1 MAIEKKSL
9 RGAGQAK
16 SKPDAAGRVDP
27 AVKTGSPAKLVSA
40 KKLALAKLVTAKLST
55 ARLVTAKKLN
65 G

>member
-9 RGAGQAK
+9 RGAAQAQ
-16 SKPDAAGRVDP
+16 SKPAGAGRVDP
-27 AVKTGSPAKLVSA
+27 ADKTGAPAKLVSA
-40 KKLALAKLVTAKLST
+40 KKLALAKLATAKLST